1 MSTRPETRQLVSCA
15 EFARRAGVSSAAIT
29 QACKPGKTLAAARSG
44 KRIDA
49 AHPDA
54 VAYIARRQ
62 APEPPVPKKRKPKPP
77 PREKRPAGWRGK
89 QAAQKAASHPTPPD
103 ATVEG
108 PPPAVLELPENVAA
122 FADWTLQDIVNRF
135 GTDTAFVDYLKAAKA
150 IEDLREK
157 RLKNAEREGELIP
170 RALVEQH
177 VVGAYERVHINL
189 LTDGAQTI
197 GTRVHA
203 MAKADSDPD
212 ECKQFVARTI
222 SKMIK
227 AAKADIDRALR
238 ADG

>member
-15 EFARRAGVSSAAIT
+15 EFSRRAGVSSAAIT
-29 QACKPGKTLAAARSG
+29 QACKPGKALAAARVG

-54 VAYIARRQ
+54 VAYLACERNGGRGKDIRPK
-62 APEPPVPKKRKPKPP
+62 APKPKPP
-77 PREKRPAGWRGK
+77 PRKKRPAGWRGK
-89 QAAQKAASHPTPPD
+89 QAAQKAASQPG
-103 ATVEG
+103 E
-108 PPPAVLELPENVAA
+108 PPAQAMELPENVAA

-170 RALVEQH
+170 RILVEQH
-177 VVGAYERVHINL
+177 VIGAYERVHINL

-222 SKMIK
+222 SKMIR

-238 ADG
+238 TDG